1 SRIARAEATLV
12 ESSRSA
18 RAEATLA
25 ESSRIAR
32 AEIDFFD
39 VETAGLFPTLPTRIS
54 VMTFPVADLIF
65 AL

>member
-1 SRIARAEATLV
+1 MVGVAEGEEKVAMARGAVARA
-12 ESSRSA
+12 
-18 RAEATLA
+18 
-25 ESSRIAR
+25 AR